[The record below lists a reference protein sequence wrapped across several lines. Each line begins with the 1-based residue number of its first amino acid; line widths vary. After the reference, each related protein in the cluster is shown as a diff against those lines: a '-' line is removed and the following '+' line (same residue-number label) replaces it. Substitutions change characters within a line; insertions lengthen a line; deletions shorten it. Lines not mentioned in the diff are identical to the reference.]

1 MQFFENFLV
10 RELEVCEVSST
21 NRFLKLKVSDYVKN
35 ESYFFLPE
43 DKMNAAAGGDVVI
56 LHRAPAKPHVDR
68 FHY

>member
-1 MQFFENFLV
+1 M
-10 RELEVCEVSST
+10 
-21 NRFLKLKVSDYVKN
+21 LKMKAI
-35 ESYFFLPE
+35 FLPE